1 MLSPRVA
8 PQMIGLGLLEAV
20 YDSDIERLADPED
33 ADGDGIS
40 GRVNR
45 VWDDA
50 RQAVVPGRFGWK
62 VGQPSVHQ
70 QSLHAMNGDIGISTP
85 GMPPQAGA
93 CPELQPQCLAAPDGH
108 TDVQDGSKASAA
120 QLDLDTKRDT
130 EGQMVTQTVN

>member
-62 VGQPSVHQ
+62 AGQPSVHQ
-70 QSLHAMNGDIGISTP
+70 QSLHAINGDIGISTP
-85 GMPPQAGA
+85 GMPSPAGD
-93 CPELQPQCLAAPDGH
+93 CTERQPECLAAPRSEEH
-108 TDVQDGSKASAA
+108 TSELQSLMRISYAVFC
-120 QLDLDTKRDT
+120 L
-130 EGQMVTQTVN
+130 

>member
-1 MLSPRVA
+1 MLSPRGA

-50 RQAVVPGRFGWK
+50 RQAVVHGRFGWK
-62 VGQPSVHQ
+62 AGQPSVHQ
-70 QSLHAMNGDIGISTP
+70 HSQVGRAACRERCGQYVSSSVVAVSL
-85 GMPPQAGA
+85 Q
-93 CPELQPQCLAAPDGH
+93 QQK
-108 TDVQDGSKASAA
+108 Q
-120 QLDLDTKRDT
+120 RD
-130 EGQMVTQTVN
+130 

>member
-1 MLSPRVA
+1 MKAEGRMTIRTEEVPVTLADGTVVTLSRPYYGIADLAYGSLHPDVMLSPRVA

-50 RQAVVPGRFGWK
+50 RQAVR
-62 VGQPSVHQ
+62 SEEHTSEL
-70 QSLHAMNGDIGISTP
+70 QSLMRISY
-85 GMPPQAGA
+85 AVF
-93 CPELQPQCLAAPDGH
+93 CL
-108 TDVQDGSKASAA
+108 
-120 QLDLDTKRDT
+120 TKKKHDS
-130 EGQMVTQTVN
+130 